1 MENSPFI
8 PTAENAL
15 DYFNRLAVADKTI
28 ALLRKQLAS
37 AELLSAANL
46 GVLPVVFAR
55 SAAIGS
61 GDILAQY
68 GALEGAARTA
78 FFQKH
83 KDAIWAAKEATTG
96 TVE

>member
-46 GVLPVVFAR
+46 GVMPIQFAP
-55 SAAIGS
+55 AAPS
-61 GDILAQY
+61 GDVAETYANMPPGPARMAFYARHADRLWAKV
-68 GALEGAARTA
+68 EGNAA
-78 FFQKH
+78 
-83 KDAIWAAKEATTG
+83 E
-96 TVE
+96 